1 MSTVIY
7 HNHHIIPRHAGGTD
21 SPDNLVRLTVEEHI
35 EAHRKLYEEYG
46 RWEDKIAYQALSGI
60 IDNEEVIRQKCI
72 EAGKKGSR
80 IRTATGWKPSEE
92 TRKKI
97 GDRTRGKGNGF
108 YGKKHSEET
117 KKKMSESLKG
127 RMSPMQGKKHTEET
141 KQKMR
146 EVMTGKKH
154 STETLKKMSEAH
166 KTRPP
171 TSEETKRKIGKAN
184 KGNVPWNK
192 GIKGLKRKKQH

>member
-1 MSTVIY
+1 MSTTTY
-7 HNHHIIPRHAGGTD
+7 HNHHIIPKHAGGTD
-21 SPDNLVRLTVEEHI
+21 DPANIARLTVSEHT

-72 EAGKKGSR
+72 EAGKRGSR

-108 YGKKHSEET
+108 YGKTHSPEVR
-117 KKKMSESLKG
+117 KKISE
-127 RMSPMQGKKHTEET
+127 RMMGVKRGPYKP
-141 KQKMR
+141 KQK
-146 EVMTGKKH
+146 EQ
-154 STETLKKMSEAH
+154 L
-166 KTRPP
+166 
-171 TSEETKRKIGKAN
+171 
-184 KGNVPWNK
+184 
-192 GIKGLKRKKQH
+192 